1 MHRLG
6 INSQWCVL
14 TTVHSRASK
23 PLRPGRAVV
32 VVERVARPR
41 LRLPECRRGRG
52 GPYSDN
58 TRPPEVH
65 LVIIRIAMRSY
76 AGSARPPERR
86 FTNHDDDTSA
96 TAANAYYGER
106 SLVAC
111 GI

>member
-14 TTVHSRASK
+14 TTVHSRASR

-58 TRPPEVH
+58 TRPPEVRFSDNTDCNEI
-65 LVIIRIAMRSY
+65 VCRKREA
-76 AGSARPPERR
+76 AGAPV
-86 FTNHDDDTSA
+86 
-96 TAANAYYGER
+96 Y
-106 SLVAC
+106 
-111 GI
+111 